1 MNNIPILILCVFFA
15 CTDGFAQTPTPITTE
30 NYDSAIEACL
40 CIDPVNGLCSESG
53 YGAMPDWDM
62 RNVTNL
68 AEAFLNRTEFNG
80 NISSWDVSNVK
91 YMWALFLR
99 ATKFNQSLESWNVT
113 SVENR
118 TNIFSN
124 SALDISALEHGI
136 YVLKLFDGFS
146 VLSDKFIKY

>member
-80 NISSWDVSNVK
+80 GCKSVQQTRQKWQTCGSTLAGVK
-91 YMWALFLR
+91 CCENPNEFYRYRCCEFL
-99 ATKFNQSLESWNVT
+99 
-113 SVENR
+113 
-118 TNIFSN
+118 
-124 SALDISALEHGI
+124 
-136 YVLKLFDGFS
+136 
-146 VLSDKFIKY
+146 